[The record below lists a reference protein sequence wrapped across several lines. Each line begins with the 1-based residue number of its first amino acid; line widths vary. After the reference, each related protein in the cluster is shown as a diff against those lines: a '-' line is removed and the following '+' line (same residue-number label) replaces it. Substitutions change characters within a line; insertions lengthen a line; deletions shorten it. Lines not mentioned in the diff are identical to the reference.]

1 MLYMYVKALPLPTA
15 PPSLYRAIFYGSILG
30 VAVKS
35 CFDNELKS

>member
-15 PPSLYRAIFYGSILG
+15 PHLFIAIFYGSILG